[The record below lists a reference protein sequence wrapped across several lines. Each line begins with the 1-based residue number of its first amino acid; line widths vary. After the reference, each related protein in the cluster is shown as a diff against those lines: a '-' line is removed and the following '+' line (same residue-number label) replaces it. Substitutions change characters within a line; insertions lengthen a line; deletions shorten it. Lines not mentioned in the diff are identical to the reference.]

1 MGETRKHIAS
11 KDCWCNPEVVAVEGK
26 GSTVAHRV
34 ESAEEALKPLQVGE
48 PTTVEVNVVMGAQ
61 TRAIVRS
68 ALLHVRNKMR
78 DRTDIEDESQER
90 IISEIDAE
98 LVKWPLGGEAEDTLD
113 HWLYNRFGRLMER
126 LDPTEVA
133 KNWEQLEED
142 GKLYWSHEAAA
153 VRRAVGRGGFKTSP
167 DEIDINH
174 PISELHEANAR
185 SGNMV
190 KGYRQLDLKNAESL
204 GEAIRIAVGA
214 ASTCWTNMMGAGVF
228 KSEEALDIAT
238 QLEHHIMAYIT
249 RGLGEIGQRHDALAR
264 RLRAYRDRGDTMV
277 NIQQVYAILSGTTTP
292 EEYTSALQPRP
303 ATPQERDRANG

>member
-1 MGETRKHIAS
+1 MAET
-11 KDCWCNPEVVAVEGK
+11 PE
-26 GSTVAHRV
+26 
-34 ESAEEALKPLQVGE
+34 
-48 PTTVEVNVVMGAQ
+48 TVEVNVVMGAQ

-68 ALLHVRNKMR
+68 ALLHVRNEIKQVTR
-78 DRTDIEDESQER
+78 LDAQSREYVLAN
-90 IISEIDAE
+90 IDAE
-98 LVKWPLGGEAEDTLD
+98 LAKWPLGGEAEDTLAA
-113 HWLYNRFGRLMER
+113 WLFNRYKAGRSTDYK
-126 LDPTEVA
+126 LDSEEEQQY
-133 KNWEQLEED
+133 WE
-142 GKLYWSHEAAA
+142 HEAAA

-167 DEIDINH
+167 SEVDINH
-174 PISELHEANAR
+174 PISELHEVNAR

-204 GEAIRIAVGA
+204 GEAIRIAIGA
-214 ASTCWTNMMGAGVF
+214 SSMTWTNPSGAGTYLPEV
-228 KSEEALDIAT
+228 ALDLAT